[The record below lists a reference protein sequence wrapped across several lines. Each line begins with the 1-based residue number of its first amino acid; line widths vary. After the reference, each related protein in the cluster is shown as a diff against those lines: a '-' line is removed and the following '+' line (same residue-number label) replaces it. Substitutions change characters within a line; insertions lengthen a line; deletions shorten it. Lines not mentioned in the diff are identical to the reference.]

1 MGVIL
6 ALYDSLEPLI
16 VVLQAESELA
26 KIDINCHIQ
35 GDVVVE
41 CVSLNDDM
49 EREEMMFRVMFNTAF
64 IRSNILILSRDEI
77 DMMWNAKDQFPK
89 DFSAEV
95 FQLPDLFR
103 DSCCW
108 WFFLT

>member
-1 MGVIL
+1 M
-6 ALYDSLEPLI
+6 
-16 VVLQAESELA
+16 LQAESELA

-103 DSCCW
+103 DSCLLVI
-108 WFFLT
+108 FLNMKFILCLSFG